1 MAARVQNDNTLLW
14 QVAQG
19 VEHAFEIQAMR
30 CCVVVGVVHD
40 FEARAFKQGAVVFP
54 ARVADRNLGIWHK
67 LLNKVCTDFECTGAA
82 QSLHRQH
89 ATVCNQ

>member
-1 MAARVQNDNTLLW
+1 MTTSVQNDNTLLG

-30 CCVVVGVVHD
+30 CCVVVGVIYDV
-40 FEARAFKQGAVVFP
+40 EARAFKQGAMVFP
-54 ARVADRNLGIWHK
+54 ARVADRNLGVWDE

-82 QSLHRQH
+82 
-89 ATVCNQ
+89 